1 MSIPL
6 CFQLSMSGSVVP
18 SSSSKA
24 LRPVTL
30 EVFFT
35 RAEVAVFSVNTRVV
49 ASGREGSHLPLRNG
63 G

>member
-1 MSIPL
+1 MSE
-6 CFQLSMSGSVVP
+6 SVVP
-18 SSSSKA
+18 SSSKA

-49 ASGREGSHLPLRNG
+49 APGWGGSHLPLRNG

>member
-6 CFQLSMSGSVVP
+6 CLQQSMSESVVP
-18 SSSSKA
+18 SSSKA

-35 RAEVAVFSVNTRVV
+35 RAEVAVFSVNTWVV
-49 ASGREGSHLPLRNG
+49 APGWGGSHLPLRNG